1 MRQPV
6 VRKRPIEVTDALSA
20 LGLNFE
26 ILRDAILAGET
37 ARDACTANDPPNAA
51 GFDAWARTVR
61 SLRERLIAW
70 AWTRIDADGL
80 PTIISPS
87 GSIAI
92 AVATGDEGT
101 GKAEASPKTKY
112 PKGPATI
119 AVVTR
124 NRTQLEL
131 WESNEEQVTVPNPTP
146 QTWFLLR
153 NRMDDTVYAELSLPA
168 AIGDDGRVEEWAE
181 RIVLAPISLDPRGG
195 ILAQPSPD
203 PSGLGDRG
211 EGIEVPVRRRT

>member
-1 MRQPV
+1 MRKSV
-6 VRKRPIEVTDALSA
+6 VRERPIEVTDALSA

-37 ARDACTANDPPNAA
+37 ARDACTANDPSNAA

-70 AWTRIDADGL
+70 AWTRVDADGL

-92 AVATGDEGT
+92 AVAAGDEGT

-124 NRTQLEL
+124 NRTQLEF

-153 NRMDDTVYAELSLPA
+153 SRMDDTVYAELSLPA

-195 ILAQPSPD
+195 ILAPPSPD

-211 EGIEVPVRRRT
+211 EAIEVPVRRRT